1 MLWIDS
7 FSRSLVIFLC
17 NHQGTDDKDTRPEVD
32 RLHHRFS
39 MPSAE
44 VVRAFDFKT
53 VPAQPKKH

>member
-1 MLWIDS
+1 M
-7 FSRSLVIFLC
+7 IFLC